1 MHSGDTDIQLRRIVT
16 RSCIDS
22 VRRWMLPVGREHRK
36 LVVAPWQTPPHSTLP
51 SLFPPP
57 SSFATI
63 QGFRLPL
70 PWLALWAW
78 RSRRAPTGDPGLGS
92 DPTTTEG

>member
-36 LVVAPWQTPPHSTLP
+36 LVVAPWQTPPHSTPP
-51 SLFPPP
+51 SLFPLQV
-57 SSFATI
+57 A
-63 QGFRLPL
+63 LP
-70 PWLALWAW
+70 
-78 RSRRAPTGDPGLGS
+78 RSKDFVCPFPGLPCGRG
-92 DPTTTEG
+92 DRAEPPQATQG